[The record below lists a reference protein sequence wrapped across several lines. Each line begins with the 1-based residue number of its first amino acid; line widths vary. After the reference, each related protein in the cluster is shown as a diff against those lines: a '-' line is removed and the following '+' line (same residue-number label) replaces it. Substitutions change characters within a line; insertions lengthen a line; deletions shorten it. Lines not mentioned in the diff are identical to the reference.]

1 MLLQD
6 LRYAIRGFIKRPGF
20 AVIAILTLSIGIGAT
35 TAIFSVVQAVLL
47 RPLGYPQAGRLVKV
61 IGFDKGEG
69 VPGNLSPADFLDFE
83 RDNTVF
89 ARMGANGFV
98 GLFTITGG
106 NGEAERVGGVQV
118 TEGFFATLQVQPA
131 TGRSFLPEE
140 DRPGA
145 PRVALITDGF
155 WRRRYGADPSIVG
168 SSITVNALPATV
180 VGVLP
185 PAFRHLEINPER
197 PADIFMLFR
206 FNPAEANR
214 GGHFIRG
221 VGRLK
226 DGVAVER
233 ARAEIEAVATRL
245 EQQYPND
252 NTDQG
257 VVVTPLLEAM
267 VGESRP
273 VLLLLSAA
281 VGFVLLVACAN
292 VANLLLARGTG
303 RLKELAL
310 RAAIGADRGRLI
322 RQMLTE
328 SAVLSL
334 IGAAGGLVLALWA
347 TRALSVLAATGLP
360 RADQIGLDGAV
371 LAFAVGAALLTSVV
385 FGLLP
390 ALHLSR
396 SGLNESLKEG
406 GKQPGAAI
414 GRASR
419 ELLIIAE
426 VALSVVLLVGA
437 GLFARSLWQLQQV
450 DPGFKAEHVLSMEVS
465 LPVARYEEGEQM
477 PFYQRLEERVR
488 ALPGVAQVGAINIL
502 PLSNNYD
509 SQGVQ
514 VDDHPMPEGQGQAPQ
529 VRSITPGYFRAMGI
543 PMIKGREFDAHDV
556 NDGQLVVI
564 VSRSMADKYWPGE
577 RDVIGKRVTHNS
589 GIARERQQVVG
600 GPGSRVVIGVVDDV
614 KHLGL
619 DESEVPMM
627 YEPHTQQPSY
637 HTMRLVV
644 RADADADA
652 AALTR
657 SVRAELNQMDREVP
671 LSQVATLSSTLEQ
684 SVAGPRLRATLLG
697 LFAILAMAL
706 AAIGVYGVVSYLVGQ
721 RTQEIGVRRALGAR
735 AIDVMGMLVREAM
748 RPVMI
753 GIAVGMAAAFGLT
766 RALSSMLFG
775 ISSTDPV
782 TYVVAC
788 SVLAFAA
795 LVASIVPARRAFRVD
810 PITAVRGV

>member
-20 AVIAILTLSIGIGAT
+20 AVIAILTLSLGIGAT

-47 RPLGYPQAGRLVKV
+47 RPLEYPAADRLVKLH
-61 IGFDKGEG
+61 GFDKDEG

-106 NGEAERVGGVQV
+106 HGEAERVGGVNV
-118 TEGFFATLQVQPA
+118 TEGYFATLQVQPA
-131 TGRSFLPEE
+131 IGRSFLPEE

-155 WRRRYGADPSIVG
+155 WRRRYGADPAIVG
-168 SSITVNALPATV
+168 SNITVNALPAMV

-185 PAFRHLEINPER
+185 PTFRHLEINPER

-226 DGVAVER
+226 DGVTVEG
-233 ARAEIEAVATRL
+233 ARAEIEAIAARL
-245 EQQYPND
+245 EQQYPKD

-257 VVVTPLLEAM
+257 VVLTPLLESM

-303 RLKELAL
+303 RLRELAL

-334 IGAAGGLVLALWA
+334 MGAAGGVILAWWA
-347 TRALSVLAATGLP
+347 TRALSVLAATSLP

-371 LAFAVGAALLTSVV
+371 LAFAVAAALLTSVV

-396 SGLNESLKEG
+396 SDLNESLKEG
-406 GKQPGAAI
+406 GKQQGAAI

-419 ELLIIAE
+419 ELLIVAE

-437 GLFARSLWQLQQV
+437 GLFARSLWQLQHV
-450 DPGFKAEHVLSMEVS
+450 DPGFNAEHVLSMEVS

-509 SQGVQ
+509 SQGIQ
-514 VDDHPMPEGQGQAPQ
+514 IDDRPMPEGQGQAPQ
-529 VRSITPGYFRAMGI
+529 VRSITPGYFRALGI
-543 PMIKGREFDAHDV
+543 PMNKGREFDAHDV

-564 VSRSMADKYWPGE
+564 VSRSMANKYWPGE
-577 RDVIGKRVTHNS
+577 TDVIGKRVTHNA
-589 GIARERQQVVG
+589 GIPRERQQVVG
-600 GPGSRVVIGVVDDV
+600 GPGSRVVVGVVEDV

-644 RADADADA
+644 RADADA
-652 AALTR
+652 AALAR
-657 SVRAELNQMDREVP
+657 SVRAELTQMDSEVP
-671 LSQVATLSSTLEQ
+671 LSQVAALSTALDQ
-684 SVAGPRLRATLLG
+684 SVARPRLRAALLG
-697 LFAILAMAL
+697 LFALLALAL

-735 AIDVMGMLVREAM
+735 AVDVMGMLVREAM
-748 RPVMI
+748 RPVAI
-753 GIAVGMAAAFGLT
+753 GIAVGVAGAFGLT
-766 RALSSMLFG
+766 RALSAMLFG
-775 ISSTDPV
+775 ISPTDAI

-788 SVLAFAA
+788 SVLALAA
-795 LVASIVPARRAFRVD
+795 LLASVVPARRALRVD